1 MRYGIFNGER
11 LTRFSNATDLNKL
24 AIIYMKWVLK
34 QDGLEPRLTKDN
46 IKEYLEGWVEW
57 SKDTEEPFESVE
69 FAIDTAH
76 DILTYSNIHFMK
88 GNVEINQDEK
98 EIVSKKIYEILSK

>member
-1 MRYGIFNGER
+1 MKYGIFNGER

-34 QDGLEPRLTKDN
+34 QNGLEPRLTKDN

-88 GNVEINQDEK
+88 GNVAVSYTHLTLPTK
-98 EIVSKKIYEILSK
+98 RIV

>member
-11 LTRFSNATDLNKL
+11 LTRFTNATDLEGL

-34 QDGLEPRLTKDN
+34 QEGLEPRITRDN

-57 SKDTEEPFESVE
+57 SKDMEEPFESVE
-69 FAIDTAH
+69 FAIDQAH
-76 DILTYSNIHFMK
+76 ETLMYSNVHFMR
-88 GNVEINQDEK
+88 GNAEIDQDEK
-98 EIVSKKIYEILSK
+98 EIVSKKVYEILSR